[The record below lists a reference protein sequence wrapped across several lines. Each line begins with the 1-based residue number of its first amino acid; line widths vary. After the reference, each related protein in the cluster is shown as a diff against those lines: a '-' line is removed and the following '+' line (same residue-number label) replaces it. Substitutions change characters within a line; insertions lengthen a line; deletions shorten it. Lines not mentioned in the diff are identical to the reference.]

1 MRNKG
6 AIWTLAIALALV
18 CIYQLSFTWKAG
30 SVRNEGKEYAK
41 KAVADIERLNGQDY
55 MQGLDSV
62 AKLEYKQY
70 LDSIEKV
77 KYDYFID
84 SMSIEDI
91 YFFNLFTYRDCI
103 ERELNFGLDLKGGM
117 NIILEI
123 SVTDVI
129 RNLSSSPADT
139 TLTKALDRAKELEET
154 SNDDFIDLFGRAF
167 REIAPNANLES
178 LFRTKELSS
187 RIPFGA
193 SNDVVLDVLNEEASD
208 AIDNAFNI
216 IRTRID
222 QFGVAQPNI
231 QRLETAGRILVDLP
245 GVKDKARVR
254 KLLQGTANLEFWQVY
269 ENDATTQE
277 VLLAINQMVVDQKAL
292 EKSKAELTVANA
304 KSDDN
309 NVASVDTAEKTSE
322 PALLGELEETGEEKD
337 TTLSDISAQYP
348 FFSIMQPFPSRGEQ
362 VPGPI
367 IGVSH
372 SKDIAQVN
380 TYLEQAKQ
388 KNIVPRDMRFMWS
401 AKARS
406 GEEKKPTDLYELYA
420 IQVTGREGK
429 APLNGDV
436 ITSAR
441 QEFDQQKGSAYVTMN
456 MNGEGATIWAR
467 LTNENINQAIAIVM
481 DNKVYSAPM
490 VNDQIKGGSSQITGN
505 FTITEAEDLA
515 NLLKSG
521 KLPAPAH
528 IIQETV
534 VGPSLGQDAVDSGL
548 QSFII
553 AFIVILIYMLFYYS
567 YNAGFVADVAL
578 VVNLF
583 FIMGVLA
590 SMGAALTLPGI
601 AGIVLTIGMS
611 VDANVLIFERI
622 REELGAGKGLK
633 LAVKDGFKNAYSAI
647 IDANV
652 TTLITGIIL
661 LLFGTG
667 PIKGF
672 ATTLVI
678 GIISSLFTAIFIA
691 RLIIEGFL
699 NKNTG
704 FKFATSFTKGAFKNT
719 KIKFLEGRKPFY
731 ILSSALVVI
740 SLVSIFGVRGLD
752 FGVDFKGGRNFIIKF
767 IENESVD
774 NSAIADALSV
784 KFGEKPNVITFGEP
798 NQIRVTTLYKLYDD
812 SPDVDDQVQREVY
825 DALQPFLKGVG
836 YAQFSDSYWL
846 SSQKVGATIADDIK
860 RNSVIVFIVALAFMF
875 LYIFARFRNWQYG
888 LGAVVALMHDSIIV
902 LGLFSLLHGI
912 LPFSLEIDQ
921 AFIAAILTV
930 IGYSINDTVVVF
942 DRIREYIKEH
952 PKHDR
957 KELLNSALN
966 STLSRTVNTSLT
978 TIVVLSVI
986 FILGGE
992 AIRGFT
998 FALLAGV
1005 IVGTYSSLFIATPL
1019 VYDTI
1024 IKKVSNKI
1032 KGRLRK

>member
-18 CIYQLSFTWKAG
+18 CIYQLSFTWKAVT
-30 SVRNEGKEYAK
+30 VRNEAKEYAK
-41 KAVADIERLNGQDY
+41 NAVAQIESLERKDVK
-55 MQGLDSV
+55 LD
-62 AKLEYKQY
+62 
-70 LDSIEKV
+70 LDSIDKA
-77 KYDYFID
+77 KYNYFLD
-84 SMSIEDI
+84 SMSVEKI
-91 YFFNLFTYRDCI
+91 YFFNLFTYHDCL

-129 RNLSSSPADT
+129 RNLSSAPADPS
-139 TLTKALDRAKELEET
+139 LNKALARAKVMQAN
-154 SNDDFIDLFGRAF
+154 SNDDFIDLFGQAF
-167 REIAPNANLES
+167 EEVAPSTSLES
-178 LFRTKELSS
+178 LFRTKELSN

-193 SNDVVLDVLNEEASD
+193 SNDVVLGVLNEEAQD

-245 GVKDKARVR
+245 GVKDEERVR

-269 ENDATTQE
+269 ENDAETQQ
-277 VLLAINQMVVDQKAL
+277 VLLDINQMVVDQISL
-292 EKSKAELTVANA
+292 EKSNLKTATTNTDPENDT
-304 KSDDN
+304 SG
-309 NVASVDTAEKTSE
+309 VDTANEASE
-322 PALLGELEETGEEKD
+322 PALLGELGEEGKQDTLNKD
-337 TTLSDISAQYP
+337 LNDQYP
-348 FFSIMQPFPSRGEQ
+348 FFSIMQPFPTRGEER
-362 VPGPI
+362 PGPI

-372 SKDIAQVN
+372 FKDTAQVDR
-380 TYLEQAKQ
+380 YLTMAKQ
-388 KNIVPRDMRFMWS
+388 RNIIPRDMRFMWS
-401 AKARS
+401 AKARD
-406 GEEKKPTDLYELYA
+406 GEDKKPTDLFELYA
-420 IQVTGREGK
+420 IQITGRDGK
-429 APLNGDV
+429 APLTGDV
-436 ITSAR
+436 ITTAR
-441 QEFDQQKGSAYVTMN
+441 QEFDQQRGNAYVTMS
-456 MNGEGATIWAR
+456 MNGEGATVWAR
-467 LTNENINQAIAIVM
+467 LTNDNIGQAIAIVM
-481 DNKVYSAPM
+481 DNKVFSAPM

-534 VGPSLGQDAVDSGL
+534 VGPSLGQEAVDSGL
-548 QSFII
+548 SSFIL

-567 YNAGFVADVAL
+567 YNAGLVADISL
-578 VVNLF
+578 IVNLF
-583 FIMGVLA
+583 FIVGVLA

-622 REELGAGKGLK
+622 REEITAGKGLK

-647 IDANV
+647 IDANL

-678 GIISSLFTAIFIA
+678 GIFSSLFTAIFIA
-691 RLIIEGFL
+691 RMIIEGFL
-699 NKNTG
+699 NHSTN
-704 FKFATSFTKGAFKNT
+704 FRFSTKYTEGAFKNT
-719 KIKFLEGRKPFY
+719 KIKFLEKRKPFY
-731 ILSSALVVI
+731 ILSGALVMI
-740 SLVSIFGVRGLD
+740 SLVSIFAIRGLY

-767 IENESVD
+767 NNTTEQID
-774 NSAIADALSV
+774 NSAIAQALSV
-784 KFGEKPNVITFGEP
+784 KFGEVPNVITFGEQ
-798 NQIRVTTLYKLYDD
+798 NQVRITTLYKLYDEG
-812 SPDVDDQVQREVY
+812 SDVDEQIEHGVY
-825 DALQPFLKGVG
+825 EALQPFLQGVD
-836 YAQFSDSYWL
+836 YKDFSQNYWL

-860 RNSVIVFIVALAFMF
+860 RNSVVVFLVALAFMF

-888 LGAVVALMHDSIIV
+888 LGAVLALLHDSIIV

-930 IGYSINDTVVVF
+930 IGYSVNDTVVVF
-942 DRIREYIKEH
+942 DRIREYLREH
-952 PKHDR
+952 PKRDR
-957 KELLNSALN
+957 KELLNGALN

-978 TIVVLSVI
+978 TIVVLAVI
-986 FILGGE
+986 FFLGGE
-992 AIRGFT
+992 AIQGFA

-1005 IVGTYSSLFIATPL
+1005 VVGTYSSLFIATPL

-1024 IKKVSNKI
+1024 IKNVGNTI
-1032 KGRLRK
+1032 KGKFKK

>member
-18 CIYQLSFTWKAG
+18 CIYQLSFTWKAV
-30 SVRNEGKEYAK
+30 SIRNEAHEYAK
-41 KAVADIERLNGQDY
+41 VAIAGIEEINGPNY
-55 MQGLDSV
+55 MSDLDSD
-62 AKLEYKQY
+62 AQMKYQQY
-70 LDSIEKV
+70 LDSVEQR

-84 SMSIEDI
+84 SISVEKI
-91 YFFNLFTYRDCI
+91 YFFNQFTYRDCI

-123 SVTDVI
+123 SVTDVV

-139 TLTKALDRAKELEET
+139 ILNRALARAKEMQLT
-154 SNDDFIDLFGRAF
+154 GNDDFISLFGKAF
-167 REIAPNANLES
+167 EEIAPNNSLES
-178 LFRTKELSS
+178 LFRTKELSN

-193 SNDVVLDVLNEEASD
+193 SNDIVLEVLNEEAED

-231 QRLETAGRILVDLP
+231 QSLETAGRILVDLP
-245 GVKDKARVR
+245 GVSDKARVR

-269 ENDATTQE
+269 ENTAATQE
-277 VLLAINQMVVDQKAL
+277 ILLAINQMVVDQNLL
-292 EKSKAELTVANA
+292 EKRKAETASQVTDSSSVTV
-304 KSDDN
+304 ST
-309 NVASVDTAEKTSE
+309 DTSGSEAAPSLLAEIDE
-322 PALLGELEETGEEKD
+322 PEQEGD
-337 TTLSDISAQYP
+337 TLPQEINEQYP
-348 FFSIMQPFPSRGEQ
+348 FFSIMQPFPTRNEET
-362 VPGPI
+362 PGPI

-372 SKDIAQVN
+372 FKDTIQVN
-380 TYLEQAKQ
+380 KYLKEARER
-388 KNIVPRDMRFMWS
+388 NLIPRDMRFMWS
-401 AKARS
+401 AKARQ
-406 GEEKKPTDLYELYA
+406 GEDDKSTDLFDLYA
-420 IQVTGREGK
+420 IQVTGRDRT

-436 ITSAR
+436 VTGAR
-441 QEFDQQKGSAYVTMN
+441 QEFDEQRGSAYITMN
-456 MNGEGATIWAR
+456 MNGDGATIWAR
-467 LTNENINQAIAIVM
+467 LTAENIGQAIAITM

-534 VGPSLGQDAVDSGL
+534 VGPSLGQEAVDSGL
-548 QSFII
+548 KSFIL

-567 YNAGFVADVAL
+567 YNAGFIADVAL
-578 VVNLF
+578 IVNLF
-583 FIMGVLA
+583 FIIGVLA

-622 REELGAGKGLK
+622 REEISAGKGLK
-633 LAVKDGFKNAYSAI
+633 LAVKDGFRNAYSAI

-678 GIISSLFTAIFIA
+678 GIVSSLFTAIFIA

-699 NKNTG
+699 KNSTE
-704 FKFATSFTKGAFKNT
+704 FKFSTKITEGAFKNT
-719 KIKFLEGRKPFY
+719 KIKFLESRKSFY
-731 ILSSALVVI
+731 ILSAAMVII
-740 SLVSIFGVRGLD
+740 SLASIFALRGLD
-752 FGVDFKGGRNFIIKF
+752 FGVDFKGGRNFIVKF
-767 IENESVD
+767 VQSESVD
-774 NSAIADALSV
+774 NLAVAAALES
-784 KFGEKPNVITFGEP
+784 KFNERPNVITFGEA
-798 NQIRVTTLYKLYDD
+798 NQVRITTMHRLYDEG
-812 SPDVDDQVQREVY
+812 SEVDDMIQKEVY
-825 DALQPFLKGVG
+825 EALESFLDGVD
-836 YAQFSDSYWL
+836 YNTFSEYYWL

-860 RNSVIVFIVALAFMF
+860 RNSVIVFLVAITFMF
-875 LYIFARFRNWQYG
+875 LYIFARFRNWQFG
-888 LGAVVALMHDSIIV
+888 LGAVVALVHDSIIV

-952 PKHDR
+952 PKQER

-998 FALLAGV
+998 FALLVGV
-1005 IVGTYSSLFIATPL
+1005 VVGTYSSMFIATPL

-1024 IKKVSNKI
+1024 MKKVTVKLKSKS
-1032 KGRLRK
+1032 RK

>member
-18 CIYQLSFTWKAG
+18 CIYQLSFTWKAVT
-30 SVRNEGKEYAK
+30 VRNEANEYAK
-41 KAVADIERLNGQDY
+41 KAVAQIESLERKDVK
-55 MQGLDSV
+55 LD
-62 AKLEYKQY
+62 
-70 LDSIEKV
+70 LDSIDKA
-77 KYDYFID
+77 KYNYFLD
-84 SMSIEDI
+84 SMSVEKI

-117 NIILEI
+117 DIILEI

-129 RNLSSSPADT
+129 RNLSSAPTDPS
-139 TLTKALDRAKELEET
+139 LNKALARAKEMQAT

-167 REIAPNANLES
+167 EEVAPSTSLES
-178 LFRTKELSS
+178 LFRTKELSN

-193 SNDVVLDVLNEEASD
+193 SNDVVLGVLNEEAQD

-245 GVKDKARVR
+245 GVKDEERVR

-269 ENDATTQE
+269 ENDAETQQ
-277 VLLAINQMVVDQKAL
+277 VLLDINQMVVNQIAL
-292 EKSKAELTVANA
+292 DKSKLKPTTTVAENETTGTSSA
-304 KSDDN
+304 
-309 NVASVDTAEKTSE
+309 DTAKEESE
-322 PALLGELEETGEEKD
+322 PALLEELGGEENGKQDTLNKD
-337 TTLSDISAQYP
+337 LNDQYP
-348 FFSIMQPFPSRGEQ
+348 FFSIMQPFPTRGEER
-362 VPGPI
+362 PGPI

-372 SKDIAQVN
+372 FKDTARVDR
-380 TYLEQAKQ
+380 YLAMAKQ
-388 KNIVPRDMRFMWS
+388 RNIVPRDMRFMWS
-401 AKARS
+401 AKARA
-406 GEEKKPTDLYELYA
+406 GEDDKPTDLFELYA
-420 IQVTGREGK
+420 IQVTGRDGK

-441 QEFDQQKGSAYVTMN
+441 QEFDQQRGNAYVTMN
-456 MNGEGATIWAR
+456 MNGEGATVWAR
-467 LTNENINQAIAIVM
+467 LTNDNIGQAIAIVM
-481 DNKVYSAPM
+481 DNKVFSAPM

-534 VGPSLGQDAVDSGL
+534 VGPSLGQEAVDSGL
-548 QSFII
+548 RSFIL

-567 YNAGFVADVAL
+567 YNAGLVADIAL

-583 FIMGVLA
+583 FIVGVLA

-622 REELGAGKGLK
+622 REEIAAGKGLK

-647 IDANV
+647 IDANL

-678 GIISSLFTAIFIA
+678 GIFSSLFTAIFIA
-691 RLIIEGFL
+691 RMIIEGFL
-699 NKNTG
+699 NHNTN
-704 FKFATSFTKGAFKNT
+704 FRFSTKYTEGAFKNT
-719 KIKFLEGRKPFY
+719 KIKFLENRKPFY
-731 ILSSALVVI
+731 LLSSALVII
-740 SLVSIFGVRGLD
+740 SLVSIFAVRGLD

-767 IENESVD
+767 KNATEQMD
-774 NSAIADALSV
+774 NSAIAEALSE
-784 KFGEKPNVITFGEP
+784 KFGEVPNVITFGEQ
-798 NQIRVTTLYKLYDD
+798 NQVRITTLYKLYDEG
-812 SPDVDDQVQREVY
+812 SEVDDQIEHDVY
-825 DALQPFLKGVG
+825 EALQPFLQGVD
-836 YAQFSDSYWL
+836 YKDFSQNYWL
-846 SSQKVGATIADDIK
+846 SSQKVGATIADDIQ
-860 RNSVIVFIVALAFMF
+860 RNSVVVFTVALAFMF

-888 LGAVVALMHDSIIV
+888 LGAVLALIHDSVIV

-930 IGYSINDTVVVF
+930 IGYSVNDTVVVF
-942 DRIREYIKEH
+942 DRIREYLREH
-952 PKHDR
+952 PKRDR
-957 KELLNSALN
+957 KELLNGALN

-978 TIVVLSVI
+978 TIVVLAVI
-986 FILGGE
+986 FFLGGE
-992 AIRGFT
+992 AIQGFT
-998 FALLAGV
+998 FALLVGV
-1005 IVGTYSSLFIATPL
+1005 VVGTYSSLFIATPL

-1024 IKKVSNKI
+1024 IKNVGDTI
-1032 KGRLRK
+1032 KGKFKK